1 MRNSN
6 SCLFGLV
13 LALCVFGAYGLTS
26 FEIYDNSPS
35 QFFKNSYL
43 IAWPVATTECGLK
56 NLPVGDNNWV
66 ISVNDNLVGWGG
78 CGVFANGT
86 TLDFSTYT
94 ELEVTAFLNVAGA
107 QHDDINEVV
116 SIQMQLQDVNG
127 HVASV
132 QVQLIENST
141 ILVYPLANFQGID
154 LSKITNFAI
163 NIYNINNVD
172 HKRSAVIQ
180 RVRVTQRTIFR
191 VFTDATSIA
200 VTPPNGPNVLY
211 SWADPN
217 KPPCNPFTVDP
228 SAPEGTKVLNIP
240 SGTWGCGIQNIPMN
254 LATIKSV
261 KFWLRSRVDVLF
273 ELGDHSGFKVG
284 ITIPST
290 KNIWTSK
297 TIAAQ
302 ELTNGGLN
310 LSIIAYQ
317 FMITKIGNSTA
328 GVRVDNVRFSYV

>member
-1 MRNSN
+1 MRKFD

-43 IAWPVATTECGLK
+43 TLWPDHTTECGLK
-56 NLPVGDNNWV
+56 NLPAGDNNWV
-66 ISVNDNLVGWGG
+66 ISTNDNSVGWGG

-86 TLDFSTYT
+86 TLNFSNYT
-94 ELEVTAFLNVAGA
+94 ELEVTAFLDVAGGE
-107 QHDDINEVV
+107 DDDVNEVV
-116 SIQMQLQDVNG
+116 NIQFQLQDING

-132 QVQLIENST
+132 QVQLREQSYV
-141 ILVYPLANFQGID
+141 LVYPLANFQGVD

-163 NIYNINNVD
+163 NVYNINNVD

-191 VFTDATSIA
+191 VYTDATSI
-200 VTPPNGPNVLY
+200 VDTPPNGPNTIY

-217 KPPCNPFTVDP
+217 KPPCDPFTVDA

-240 SGTWGCGIQNIPMN
+240 AGTWGCGIQNVPIN
-254 LATIKSV
+254 LATIKSL
-261 KFWLRSRVDVLF
+261 KFWLRSRTSVLF
-273 ELGDHSGFKVG
+273 ELADQNGGKVS
-284 ITIPST
+284 ITVPST
-290 KNIWTSK
+290 NNVWTSK
-297 TIAAQ
+297 TITAQ
-302 ELTNGGLN
+302 ELTGGGIN
-310 LSIIAYQ
+310 LSNIIYQ
-317 FMITKIGNSTA
+317 FMITKIGNNTA
-328 GVRVDNVRFSYV
+328 GARVDNVRYSYV